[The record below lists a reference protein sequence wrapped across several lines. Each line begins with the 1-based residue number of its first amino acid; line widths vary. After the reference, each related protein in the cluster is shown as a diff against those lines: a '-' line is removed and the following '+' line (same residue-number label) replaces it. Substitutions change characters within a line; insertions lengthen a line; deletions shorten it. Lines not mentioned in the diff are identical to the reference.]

1 MNPKASVEF
10 GAIPLVENGL
20 ASVVSVC
27 NGTSWFPFM
36 FGQSTG
42 GLFIEFSSAA
52 LPWALSFEPQEW
64 RTLPSLPCHPSC
76 IELLPQCGEGSAKFG
91 IPGSCQNRAKG
102 KKKKNTQV
110 PSKDAAGKMSR
121 MTMQKHSNLCH
132 AEFGYQTPME
142 DR

>member
-76 IELLPQCGEGSAKFG
+76 IELLPQCGEGPAKFV
-91 IPGSCQNRAKG
+91 PESCQEHAKNRS
-102 KKKKNTQV
+102 
-110 PSKDAAGKMSR
+110 PPR
-121 MTMQKHSNLCH
+121 MLLGRRRITMQKHSNLCH